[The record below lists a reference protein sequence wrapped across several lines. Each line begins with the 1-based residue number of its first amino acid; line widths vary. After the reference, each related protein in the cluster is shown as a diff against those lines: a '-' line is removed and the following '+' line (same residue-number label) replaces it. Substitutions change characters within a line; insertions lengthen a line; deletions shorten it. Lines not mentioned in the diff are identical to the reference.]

1 MAATKVLFI
10 GGTGII
16 SSAASAL
23 AASRG
28 MEVTLLNRGQS
39 RREPAEGVEVLTCL
53 LYTSDA
59 ADE

>member
-23 AASRG
+23 AAEEMIPVPPMNNTFVAAMHRLYRRVRQG
-28 MEVTLLNRGQS
+28 APNR
-39 RREPAEGVEVLTCL
+39 
-53 LYTSDA
+53 
-59 ADE
+59 